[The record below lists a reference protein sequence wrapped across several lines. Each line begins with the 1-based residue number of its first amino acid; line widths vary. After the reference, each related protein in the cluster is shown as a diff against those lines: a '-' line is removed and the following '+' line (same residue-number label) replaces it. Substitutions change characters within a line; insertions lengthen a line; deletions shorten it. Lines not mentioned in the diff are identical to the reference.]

1 MSSDIALHIDNVSKT
16 YHLYDAPK
24 DRLKQMLFRGRKQ
37 FFREYQALQPVSF
50 FLPKGEVLGVVGR
63 NGAGKSTL
71 LQLICGTLTPTTG
84 HVNVNGRIAALLELG
99 AGFNPQFTGREN
111 IYLSASIMGISR
123 QEIDSKVEDIIDFAG
138 VRNFIDQPVST
149 YSSGMYVRLAF
160 SVATSVEPDILI
172 IDEALS
178 VGDGDFARRS
188 FERIMAMKERGA
200 TILFCSHSLYQIEV
214 LCSKAIWIEKGQL
227 VKQGAPADIVP
238 QYQAF
243 LDFLAENP
251 EATPADVQTRAV
263 SSKTAFDE
271 QSTMASDTAME
282 QSESST
288 GSSTPSGNVPPQ
300 GQYARIQKVE
310 AHTNTEKGELLN
322 VMSGQ
327 TDVTLDISFKTT
339 LKDEI
344 PQVALA
350 IHNSAGQL
358 ITSCGAW
365 VAGVQ
370 PSVDAE
376 GIGRISVTFP
386 KMPLLK
392 GTYYIGVLL
401 FCERGLFLHDEA
413 DPVVTLQVS
422 QSNQERGLVML
433 PHAWQQ
439 PGPAKRLKEDA
450 IVTDRKPS
458 DRWTVREADAVAD
471 FENIKRLFQDTFKQ
485 PLHEDVWHWKYRY
498 ASSPGYMVSEGDE
511 VVGFCGGAPR
521 RGLVKGTPATLAQ
534 LGDVMVDRRQRGV
547 LTKTGPFYRSVYGFL
562 TEKIGQGRDFPYG
575 FGFPNRRHLRVGER
589 QNLYAATDR
598 ILEAQW
604 PAKAGGMLLTAWT
617 GDEQQGPLIDQLWQQ
632 MMPHLG
638 DYLVGIRDKEWIRFR
653 FLEKPMDQYQIWF
666 VARPDQPQT
675 PIGLVVLKDHP
686 ESEHMELLDFIG
698 APQHSHQLLAAA
710 QQLAAQN
717 GRQRIQSWLSGNVY
731 AWLETDEASVEPT
744 EVFVPGNALD
754 NPEHLAESKG
764 NWWLMGGD
772 SDFR

>member
-1 MSSDIALHIDNVSKT
+1 MSSNIALHIDNVSKT

-24 DRLKQMLFRGRKQ
+24 DRLKQMLFRGRRQ
-37 FFREYQALQPVSF
+37 YFREYQALKPLSF
-50 FLPKGEVLGVVGR
+50 YLPKGEVLGVLGR

-71 LQLICGTLTPTTG
+71 LQLICGTLTPSTG
-84 HVNVNGRIAALLELG
+84 QVNVNGRIAALLELG

-123 QEIDSKVEDIIDFAG
+123 QDIDHKVEDIIDFAG

-160 SVATSVEPDILI
+160 SVATSVDPDILI

-188 FERIMAMKERGA
+188 FERIMAMKDRGA

-227 VKQGAPADIVP
+227 IKEGLPSEIVP
-238 QYQAF
+238 EYQAF
-243 LDFLAENP
+243 LDCLADNP
-251 EATPADVQTRAV
+251 DATPADVQIRTIEKMESISNAAPAA
-263 SSKTAFDE
+263 TE
-271 QSTMASDTAME
+271 QE
-282 QSESST
+282 E
-288 GSSTPSGNVPPQ
+288 TPVEAPAK

-310 AHTNTEKGELLN
+310 AHTNDEKGDVLR
-322 VMSGQ
+322 VISGQ
-327 TDVTLDISFKTT
+327 TDVTLNIAFKST

-350 IHNSAGQL
+350 IHNAAGQL

-370 PSVDAE
+370 PSVDAD
-376 GIGRISVTFP
+376 GIGRITVTFP

-413 DPVVTLQVS
+413 DPVVTLHVTQA
-422 QSNQERGLVML
+422 NQERGLVML
-433 PHAWQQ
+433 PHTWQQ

-458 DRWTVREADAVAD
+458 ERWSVREADAVKD
-471 FENIKRLFQDTFKQ
+471 FEDIKRLFQDTFKQ
-485 PLHEDVWHWKYRY
+485 PLHEAVWHWKYRY
-498 ASSPGYMVSEGDE
+498 ASSPGYMVSEGDQ

-521 RGLVKGTPATLAQ
+521 RGLVKGKPATLAQ

-562 TEKIGQGRDFPYG
+562 TEKIGKGRDFPYG

-604 PAKAGGMLLTAWT
+604 PAKAGDLTLTPWS
-617 GDEQQGPLIDQLWQQ
+617 GDEQQGKIIDQLWQQ
-632 MMPHLG
+632 MVPHLG
-638 DYLVGIRDKEWIRFR
+638 DYLVGIRDQEWLRFR

-666 VARPDQPQT
+666 VSQPEQPHT
-675 PIGLVVLKDHP
+675 HIGVIVLKDHP
-686 ESEHMELLDFIG
+686 EADHMELLDFIG
-698 APQHSHQLLAAA
+698 APDNSHVLLAAA

-717 GRQRIQSWLSGNVY
+717 ERQHIQSWLSGNVY
-731 AWLETDEASVEPT
+731 TWLETPEATVETT

-754 NPEHLAESKG
+754 DPEHLAESKG

>member
-1 MSSDIALHIDNVSKT
+1 MSSNIALHVDNVSKT
-16 YHLYDAPK
+16 YHLYNAPK
-24 DRLKQMLFRGRKQ
+24 DRLKQMLFRGRRQ
-37 FFREYQALQPVSF
+37 YFREYQALKPLTF

-71 LQLICGTLTPTTG
+71 LQLICGTLTPSAG
-84 HVNVNGRIAALLELG
+84 HINVNGRIAALLELG

-111 IYLSASIMGISR
+111 IYLSASIMGVSR
-123 QEIDSKVEDIIDFAG
+123 QDIDSKIEEIIDFSG

-200 TILFCSHSLYQIEV
+200 TILFCSHSLYQIEA
-214 LCSKAIWIEKGQL
+214 LCSKAIWIEKGEL
-227 VKQGAPADIVP
+227 IKEGKPTEIVP
-238 QYQAF
+238 EYQAF

-251 EATPADVQTRAV
+251 DAIPADVQRRKVVAKV
-263 SSKTAFDE
+263 SPEPIDE
-271 QSTMASDTAME
+271 TSAET
-282 QSESST
+282 SSV
-288 GSSTPSGNVPPQ
+288 SAPPT

-310 AHTNTEKGELLN
+310 AHTASEQGEVLN
-322 VMSGQ
+322 VVSGQ
-327 TDVTLDISFKTT
+327 TDVTLDVSFKTT

-350 IHNSAGQL
+350 MHNAAGQL
-358 ITSCGAW
+358 ITSSGAW
-365 VAGVQ
+365 VSGVQ
-370 PSVDAE
+370 PTVDSE
-376 GIGRISVTFP
+376 GIGRISVTFLQ
-386 KMPLLK
+386 MPLLK

-413 DPVVTLQVS
+413 DPVVTLHVTQT
-422 QSNQERGLVML
+422 NQERGLVML
-433 PHAWQQ
+433 PHTWQQ
-439 PGPAKRLKEDA
+439 QGPEKRLKEDA
-450 IVTDRKPS
+450 IVTERKPS
-458 DRWTVREADAVAD
+458 DRWRVREADAVAD
-471 FENIKRLFQDTFKQ
+471 FEDIKRLFQDTFKQ
-485 PLHEDVWHWKYRY
+485 PLHEAVWHWKYRY
-498 ASSPGYMVSEGDE
+498 ASSPGYMVTEGDD

-521 RGLVKGTPATLAQ
+521 RGMVKGTPATLAQ

-562 TEKIGQGRDFPYG
+562 TEKIGKGRDFPYG

-604 PAKAGGMLLTAWT
+604 PAKSADFELTPWT
-617 GDEQQGPLIDQLWQQ
+617 GDAQQGQRIDQLWQQ
-632 MMPHLG
+632 MQRHLS
-638 DYLVGIRDKEWIRFR
+638 DYLVGIRDQEWLRFR
-653 FLEKPMDQYQIWF
+653 FLEKPMDHYQIWF
-666 VARPDQPQT
+666 VSQPEQT
-675 PIGLVVLKDHP
+675 EAPLGVIVLKDHP
-686 ESEHMELLDFIG
+686 DSGHMELLDFIG
-698 APQHSHQLLAAA
+698 EPEASHQLLAAA
-710 QQLAAQN
+710 QQLALQN
-717 GRQRIQSWLSGNVY
+717 GREKVLSWLSGNVY
-731 AWLETDEASVEPT
+731 AWLETPDASVEPT

-754 NPEHLAESKG
+754 DPEHLAESKG
-764 NWWLMGGD
+764 CWWLMGGD

>member
-1 MSSDIALHIDNVSKT
+1 MSSNIALHVDNVSKT

-24 DRLKQMLFRGRKQ
+24 DRLKQMLFRGRRQ
-37 FFREYQALQPVSF
+37 YFREYQALKPLTF

-71 LQLICGTLTPTTG
+71 LQLICGTLTPTAG
-84 HVNVNGRIAALLELG
+84 HINVNGRIAALLELG

-111 IYLSASIMGISR
+111 IYLSASIMGVSR
-123 QEIDSKVEDIIDFAG
+123 QDIDSKIEEIIDFSG

-200 TILFCSHSLYQIEV
+200 TILFCSHSLYQIEA
-214 LCSKAIWIEKGQL
+214 LCSKAIWIEKGEL
-227 VKQGAPADIVP
+227 IKEGKPTEIVP
-238 QYQAF
+238 EYQSF

-251 EATPADVQTRAV
+251 DATPADVQRRKVVAKV
-263 SSKTAFDE
+263 SPE
-271 QSTMASDTAME
+271 PIEEASAE
-282 QSESST
+282 ISSV
-288 GSSTPSGNVPPQ
+288 SAPPT

-310 AHTNTEKGELLN
+310 AHTALEQGDVLN
-322 VMSGQ
+322 VVTGQ
-327 TDVTLDISFKTT
+327 TDVTLDVSFKTT

-350 IHNSAGQL
+350 IHNAAGQL
-358 ITSCGAW
+358 ITSSGAW
-365 VAGVQ
+365 VSGVQ
-370 PSVDAE
+370 PTVDSE
-376 GIGRISVTFP
+376 GIGRISVTFLQ
-386 KMPLLK
+386 MPLLK

-413 DPVVTLQVS
+413 DPVVTLHVTQT
-422 QSNQERGLVML
+422 NQERGLVML
-433 PHAWQQ
+433 PHTWQQ
-439 PGPAKRLKEDA
+439 QGPEKRLKEDA
-450 IVTDRKPS
+450 IVTERKPS
-458 DRWTVREADAVAD
+458 DRWRVREADAVAD
-471 FENIKRLFQDTFKQ
+471 FEDIKRLFQDTFKQ
-485 PLHEDVWHWKYRY
+485 PLHEAVWHWKYRY
-498 ASSPGYMVSEGDE
+498 ASSPGYMVTEGDD

-521 RGLVKGTPATLAQ
+521 RGMVKGAPATLAQ

-562 TEKIGQGRDFPYG
+562 TEKIGKGRDFPYG

-604 PAKAGGMLLTAWT
+604 PAKSADFALTPWT
-617 GDEQQGPLIDQLWQQ
+617 GDAQQGQRIDQLWLKMQGY
-632 MMPHLG
+632 LG
-638 DYLVGIRDKEWIRFR
+638 AYLVGIRDQEWLRFR
-653 FLEKPMDQYQIWF
+653 FLEKPLDHYQIWF
-666 VARPDQPQT
+666 VSQPEQT
-675 PIGLVVLKDHP
+675 ETPLGVIVLKDHP
-686 ESEHMELLDFIG
+686 DNGHMELLDFIG
-698 APQHSHQLLAAA
+698 EPEASHQLLAAA
-710 QQLAAQN
+710 QQLALKN
-717 GRQRIQSWLSGNVY
+717 GREKVLSWLSGNVY
-731 AWLETDEASVEPT
+731 AWLETPDASVEPT

-754 NPEHLAESKG
+754 DPEHLAESKG
-764 NWWLMGGD
+764 CWWLMGGD